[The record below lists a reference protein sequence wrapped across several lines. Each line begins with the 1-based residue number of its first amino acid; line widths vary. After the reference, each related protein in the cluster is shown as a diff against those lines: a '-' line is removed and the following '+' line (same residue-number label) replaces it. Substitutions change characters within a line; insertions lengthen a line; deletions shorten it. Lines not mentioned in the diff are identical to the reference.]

1 MNLVFL
7 KNQRYK
13 KRNFRFCYTHANFFI
28 SMKKILLLS
37 DTHSHLD
44 KAMLKYI
51 NQADEVWHAGD
62 IGDIKVTDEIKKLKP
77 LRAVYGNI
85 DDYLVRSSIQE
96 INTFICEKVK
106 VSMIHI
112 AGKPPYYNKKSKSLI
127 KKENP
132 KIFICGHSH
141 ILKIEFD
148 KINNVL
154 YLNPGAAGR
163 HGFHKKRT
171 MIRFEINEDK
181 IENMEV
187 IELGN
192 RSKLPQSI

>member
-1 MNLVFL
+1 
-7 KNQRYK
+7 
-13 KRNFRFCYTHANFFI
+13 
-28 SMKKILLLS
+28 MKKILLLS
-37 DTHSHLD
+37 DTHSFID
-44 KAMLKYI
+44 DRIKKY
-51 NQADEVWHAGD
+51 AKKVDEIWHAGD
-62 IGDIKVTDEIKKLKP
+62 IGNIKVYDELNKITKT
-77 LRAVYGNI
+77 RAVYGNI
-85 DDYLVRSSIQE
+85 DDHIVRSSIKE
-96 INTFICEKVK
+96 ISTFMCEKVK

-112 AGKPPYYNKKSKSLI
+112 AGKSPYYNKKSKSLL

-132 KIFICGHSH
+132 KIFIYGHSH

-154 YLNPGAAGR
+154 CLNPGAAGR

-171 MIRFEINEDK
+171 MIRFEINEEK

-192 RSKLPQSI
+192 RSKLPQSV

>member
-1 MNLVFL
+1 M
-7 KNQRYK
+7 
-13 KRNFRFCYTHANFFI
+13 KRI
-28 SMKKILLLS
+28 GLIS
-37 DTHSHLD
+37 DTHGHLD
-44 KAMLKYI
+44 DRIFAHFEDC
-51 NQADEVWHAGD
+51 DEIWHAGD
-62 IGDIKVTDEIKKLKP
+62 IGNIETSDKLEQIKVFK
-77 LRAVYGNI
+77 AVYGNI
-85 DDYLVRSSIQE
+85 DDYLVRSSTQE

-171 MIRFEINEDK
+171 MIRFEINEEK
-181 IENMEV
+181 IENMEI
-187 IELGN
+187 IELGD
-192 RSKLPQSI
+192 RSKLS